1 MSEQL
6 GAAASALGLPE
17 SLVKRSAEARAT
29 ETGATV
35 DEILAAWAGGA
46 PAPASTTPPAETEPS
61 EVPAEVE
68 EESAEAAPPSAP
80 VAPTTPS
87 PSPGLPPEAPPP
99 GSGGP
104 FKPPVLIGAADNPLT
119 VFAGV
124 VGLFLVVLLVGLI
137 GPSVQTANTGGRT
150 SEISFSPL
158 AEQGRSRY
166 VSLGCSSCHTQMVRP
181 VIADVG
187 LGAVTL
193 NNTNQVL
200 GSRRFGPDLSNVGAR
215 LSPTELGSVIT
226 GADGH
231 PAHNL
236 RAEQLETLVAYLSES
251 VTMRGGG

>member
-6 GAAASALGLPE
+6 GAAAAALDLPE

-46 PAPASTTPPAETEPS
+46 PAPAATTPTAETEPS

-68 EESAEAAPPSAP
+68 EESAEAAPPPAP
-80 VAPTTPS
+80 VTPATPP
-87 PSPGLPPEAPPP
+87 PSSGLPPEPPP
-99 GSGGP
+99 PSGGP
-104 FKPPVLIGAADNPLT
+104 FKPPVLIGAADNPLK

-137 GPSVQTANTGGRT
+137 GPSVQTANPGGRT
-150 SEISFSPL
+150 SEISFSPM

-166 VSLGCSSCHTQMVRP
+166 ASLGCSSCHTQMVRP

-215 LSPTELGSVIT
+215 LNPTELSSVIA
-226 GADGH
+226 GAGGH